1 MSKSKIIFCG
11 AKENYKGN
19 EMKGLQ
25 MQKLPTKPP
34 FRYRSRKLRS
44 FGAWDAR
51 NTPRLRSD
59 IAASKIVEKKNYS
72 IVK

>member
-1 MSKSKIIFCG
+1 
-11 AKENYKGN
+11 
-19 EMKGLQ
+19 MKGLQ

-59 IAASKIVEKKNYS
+59 IAASKIVEKKNYK
-72 IVK
+72 IVAKETQFKEIIGKRL